1 MPAAFGI
8 RWIISPC
15 RGANLSY
22 HKGMD
27 LKNAV
32 VLITGGSSGIGR
44 ATAQALAQA
53 GARLA
58 ITGRNSEG
66 LAEAARSLGVVGIHA
81 DVTNEADV
89 LRTFQEVKEKLGDL
103 DVLINNA
110 GIGVLKEL
118 TDMDRASF
126 DLVFATNVT
135 GVMLMS
141 REAAKLFKER
151 KRGNLINIAS
161 TAALRGAPKG
171 TAYYGSK
178 FALRGMTECWRA
190 ELRKYNVRVFLICP
204 SEVITDFARRAGF
217 PQADHPSKLHA
228 EDIAHIIKAVL
239 EMNDRGFSPELSVF
253 ATNPV
258 D

>member
-1 MPAAFGI
+1 M
-8 RWIISPC
+8 
-15 RGANLSY
+15 N
-22 HKGMD
+22 

-44 ATAQALAQA
+44 AVAHVLAQA
-53 GARLA
+53 GARVA
-58 ITGRNSEG
+58 ITGRDPER
-66 LAEAARSLGVVGIHA
+66 LAEAARSLGALGIQA
-81 DVTNEADV
+81 DVSNEADV
-89 LRTFQEVKEKLGDL
+89 LRTFREVQEKLGGL

-110 GIGVLKEL
+110 GFGVLKEL

-126 DLVFATNVT
+126 DAVFATNVT

-141 REAAKLFKER
+141 REAARLFKEQ
-151 KRGNLINIAS
+151 KRGNLVNIAS
-161 TAALRGAPKG
+161 TASLRGAPKG

-190 ELRKYNVRVFLICP
+190 ELRKYNVRVFLINP

-217 PQADHPSKLHA
+217 PQNDNPSKLQT
-228 EDIAHIIKAVL
+228 EDIAHAIKGVL
-239 EMNDRGFSPELSVF
+239 EMDDRGFTPELSVF

>member
-1 MPAAFGI
+1 
-8 RWIISPC
+8 
-15 RGANLSY
+15 
-22 HKGMD
+22 MD

-44 ATAQALAQA
+44 AAAKVLSEA
-53 GARLA
+53 GARVA
-58 ITGRNSEG
+58 ITGRDPER
-66 LAEAARSLGVVGIHA
+66 LAEAARSLGVLGIQA
-81 DVTNEADV
+81 DVSNEADV
-89 LRTFQEVKEKLGDL
+89 LRTFREVKEKLGDL

-110 GIGVLKEL
+110 GVGVLKEL
-118 TDMDRASF
+118 TEMDLASF
-126 DLVFATNVT
+126 QAVFATNVT

-141 REAAKLFKER
+141 REAARLFKER
-151 KRGNLINIAS
+151 KRGNLINISS
-161 TAALRGAPKG
+161 TASLRGAPRG

-190 ELRKYNVRVFLICP
+190 ELRKHNVRVFLINP

-217 PQADHPSKLHA
+217 PQADHPSKLHS
-228 EDIAHIIKAVL
+228 EDIAYAIKSVL
-239 EMNDRGFSPELSVF
+239 EMNDRGFTPELSVF

>member
-1 MPAAFGI
+1 
-8 RWIISPC
+8 
-15 RGANLSY
+15 
-22 HKGMD
+22 MD

-44 ATAQALAQA
+44 AAAQVLAQA
-53 GARLA
+53 GARVA
-58 ITGRNSEG
+58 ITGRDPAR
-66 LAEAARSLGVVGIHA
+66 LDEAARSLGALG
-81 DVTNEADV
+81 
-89 LRTFQEVKEKLGDL
+89 VKEKVGDL

-110 GIGVLKEL
+110 GIGVLKDL

-126 DLVFATNVT
+126 DAVFATNVT

-141 REAAKLFKER
+141 REAARLFKER
-151 KRGNLINIAS
+151 KKGNLINISS
-161 TAALRGAPKG
+161 TASLRGAPRG
-171 TAYYGSK
+171 TAYYASK

-190 ELRKYNVRVFLICP
+190 ELRKYNVRVFLINP

-217 PQADHPSKLHA
+217 PQAANNPSKLQS
-228 EDIAHIIKAVL
+228 EDIAHMIKAVL
-239 EMNDRGFSPELSVF
+239 EMDDRGFTPELSVF

>member
-1 MPAAFGI
+1 MQIPPVF
-8 RWIISPC
+8 
-15 RGANLSY
+15 Y
-22 HKGMD
+22 YKDMD

-44 ATAQALAQA
+44 ATAQVLAQA
-53 GARLA
+53 GAKVA
-58 ITGRNSEG
+58 ITGRDPER
-66 LAEAARSLGVVGIHA
+66 LAEAARALGVVGIQA
-81 DVTNEADV
+81 DAANEDDV
-89 LRTFQEVKEKLGDL
+89 LRTFREVKEKLGDL

-118 TDMDRASF
+118 TEMDRASF
-126 DLVFATNVT
+126 DAVFATNVT

-151 KRGNLINIAS
+151 KRGNLVNIAS
-161 TAALRGAPKG
+161 TAAVRGAPKG

-190 ELRKYNVRVFLICP
+190 ELRTYNVRVFLVNP
-204 SEVITDFARRAGF
+204 SEVITDFARKAGF
-217 PQADHPSKLHA
+217 PQVDNPSKLQS
-228 EDIAHIIKAVL
+228 EDIAHMIKAAL
-239 EMNDRGFSPELSVF
+239 EMNDRGFTPELTVF